1 MKKLFLSTIA
11 LAMVFAFTSC
21 KDDVTPPEITLPTDA
36 SVPVFQLGD
45 KTAALN
51 GVTAKDKKDGDVT
64 SNLGVEG
71 LEYVDSAAT
80 LIYSVSDEA
89 ANMAV
94 ANRTAT
100 ISAEKLFGN
109 YGVSEIVVG
118 GSGNPDTY
126 NVTVGASQVKGK
138 AALIIDNFY
147 ESWQA
152 TFVGKA
158 GEATLEMIPF
168 TVTSDGG
175 ATATVSGQCT
185 YSNNGTYTLV
195 KATWKLAEANKP
207 DIEMEAT
214 YTVR

>member
-11 LAMVFAFTSC
+11 LAMVFVFTSC

-94 ANRTAT
+94 ATRTAT
-100 ISAEKLFGN
+100 ISAEKLFGS
-109 YGVSEIVVG
+109 YTISEMDDDLG
-118 GSGNPDTY
+118 GDPEVY
-126 NVTVGASQVKGK
+126 NVTVAESASGKSTLVINNLYDANWTVVLKGNKGA
-138 AALIIDNFY
+138 
-147 ESWQA
+147 
-152 TFVGKA
+152 
-158 GEATLEMIPF
+158 ATLEANPLGIEL
-168 TVTSDGG
+168 GG
-175 ATATVSGQCT
+175 ERGTLTGTAT
-185 YSNNGTYTLV
+185 YSNNGTYAILTF
-195 KATWKLAEANKP
+195 KYQIAFTGKESMHYTATFTKK
-207 DIEMEAT
+207 
-214 YTVR
+214 